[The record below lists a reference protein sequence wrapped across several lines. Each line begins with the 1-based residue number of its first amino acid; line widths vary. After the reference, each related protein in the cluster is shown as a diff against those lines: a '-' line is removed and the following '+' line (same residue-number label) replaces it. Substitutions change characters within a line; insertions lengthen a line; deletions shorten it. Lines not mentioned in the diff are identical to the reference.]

1 MTDIAREMRDKA
13 GEGED
18 QRTVFFLP
26 HQTRHSCLRVATL
39 FEASSI
45 TKYDSHLSTVKR
57 FPPQKQIK
65 AANE

>member
-1 MTDIAREMRDKA
+1 MDIAREKRDKT

-26 HQTRHSCLRVATL
+26 HQTRHSWLRVATL
-39 FEASSI
+39 FGASSI
-45 TKYDSHLSTVKR
+45 SKQDSHLSTVKG
-57 FPPQKQIK
+57 FPPPKQIK